1 MGGPVGRPMGPGDP
15 GGGIG
20 GAVGPEGTI
29 PPLCVSSEP
38 PLN

>member
-1 MGGPVGRPMGPGDP
+1 MGTGDP

-20 GAVGPEGTI
+20 GAEGAVGTI
-29 PPLCVSSEP
+29 PALCVSSEP